1 MKRIRSAALLS
12 LVLVLGACDGGS
24 RGSGITTEAQGNV
37 ASIEAALGRALK
49 PRSKLARLTR
59 LLAAEGTAGA
69 DVALEGL
76 HVSIEGSSIADD
88 TDANGF
94 FSLRGNFEG
103 LVVIR
108 FERTT
113 DGASAR
119 MTVNVPAA
127 GALTLNDVTIDER
140 NGEATAQSTDVAFH
154 GLVASVDCPGEILRL
169 VSSQRSPTD
178 TDVYVVLLDTSSLHD
193 ATNGMPVACEQLTV
207 GEAVQLAGIVNPDG
221 TFGDCDIVVEP

>member
-12 LVLVLGACDGGS
+12 LVLALGACDGGS

-37 ASIEAALGRALK
+37 ASVEAALGRPLK
-49 PRSKLARLTR
+49 PRSKLAWLTR
-59 LLAAEGTAGA
+59 PLTADGTARA
-69 DVALEGL
+69 DVAVEGI

-103 LVVIR
+103 HVVIR
-108 FERTT
+108 FERMT

-119 MTVNVPAA
+119 MEVNVPAA
-127 GALTLNDVTIDER
+127 GTLTLNDVTLDER
-140 NGEATAQSTDVAFH
+140 SAKATAQSTNVAFH
-154 GLVASVDCPGEILRL
+154 GLVASADCLSEILRL
-169 VSSQRSPTD
+169 VSSERSPTD

-193 ATNGMPVACEQLTV
+193 ANGMPVACDQLTV